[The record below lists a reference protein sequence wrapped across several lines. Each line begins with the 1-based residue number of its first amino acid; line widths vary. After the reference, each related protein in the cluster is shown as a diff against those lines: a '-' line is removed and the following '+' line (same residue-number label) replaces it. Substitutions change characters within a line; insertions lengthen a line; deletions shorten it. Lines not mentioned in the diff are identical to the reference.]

1 MIKKILDSLRPYFIE
16 DTILLEL
23 KDKTIRV
30 HPVDDEKDQI
40 FWKTRMILMLIS
52 TGICFSLAYSADKAS
67 AQSNVNASET
77 YTQVEASATADD
89 EVIQYDDTGAY
100 LQKDGTKISDY
111 YPIIEEDYKKDAFR
125 VIGSNGLYGFINKD
139 TGTEQIA
146 PCFQEATPMEYS
158 SACVSKDGK
167 NYYFINKNGN
177 RMTGDYEDAYPWK
190 VRDSMP
196 ELKNQMAGRLS
207 IRKM

>member
-40 FWKTRMILMLIS
+40 SWKTRMILMLIS

-139 TGTEQIA
+139 TAQ
-146 PCFQEATPMEYS
+146 
-158 SACVSKDGK
+158 
-167 NYYFINKNGN
+167 N
-177 RMTGDYEDAYPWK
+177 RKT
-190 VRDSMP
+190 
-196 ELKNQMAGRLS
+196 
-207 IRKM
+207 